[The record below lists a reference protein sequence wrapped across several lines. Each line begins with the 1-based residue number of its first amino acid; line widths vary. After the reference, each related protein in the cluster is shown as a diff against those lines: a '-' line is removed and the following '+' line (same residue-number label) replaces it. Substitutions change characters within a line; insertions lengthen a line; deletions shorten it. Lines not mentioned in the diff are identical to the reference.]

1 MDGRNPQRIQKHLE
15 DETVQ
20 QRVRQNILRGR
31 EDLTVTI
38 GRASELSGFSI
49 SQLRDWEK
57 KGLLKPVRPELS
69 DAKSATGQR
78 QYPISELDKLAIIRE
93 LIDEGFP
100 PGAIPPNIEEIWTS
114 LQGSQ
119 SPTNINV
126 SMPESRTSSE
136 AGSNKYL
143 PINKRMNMAYLD
155 HFYWRFYAS
164 RALQLVLTLLAED
177 VLGTYSG
184 LILPAKESYDRHIPD
199 SSNLAEVGE
208 SLVGWL
214 GQTRSF
220 CTLLSPA
227 PSFEYPSDFQILPLL
242 AEGEQEAEDPTL
254 VVVQRD
260 EVSKLNLTRDVV
272 ETARCLLKPLYEDKW
287 KWKKYFGEGMQD
299 LINPGVDFTPRLP
312 DRVLT
317 HLTNI
322 VVRLGGKNSDG
333 EDRWRFCYIL
343 LPENQT
349 LPLQQRSLVIR
360 AMSRHVRHSV
370 GMTTLTPE
378 KYRTSLSVRAFQSGH
393 IVYRQES
400 SPEDTTLQF
409 SEIEGPVRSNIAVPI
424 GGETGEPLGVLYVT
438 SYETNAFS
446 PKDCRVL
453 RIMTRMI
460 EELLNGYNA
469 RKQLTRNLV
478 DLIKDP
484 ETVDPSFR
492 EFWSENDFIRD
503 IEGLLKDVQVRESY
517 EAHGK
522 VATTISAD
530 VSSLL
535 IPDEISFI
543 AVDIDHQD
551 RIVRDYNEQML
562 RNLQKTIGQ
571 RIRDLLPAL
580 FTRYTDYKLYHI
592 YGGRFYLFLR
602 GFSLEKTKKNAD
614 RLKKAL
620 EGNVAFKQSDLLG
633 STYIIPDV
641 SLHLAVTWY
650 SYDKLKEFL
659 ETKQYQTIADVS
671 SILYRTLDS
680 VLKLGID
687 EGGNV
692 IYGWDPETATFA
704 AYRSDESRK

>member
-1 MDGRNPQRIQKHLE
+1 
-15 DETVQ
+15 
-20 QRVRQNILRGR
+20 
-31 EDLTVTI
+31 
-38 GRASELSGFSI
+38 
-49 SQLRDWEK
+49 
-57 KGLLKPVRPELS
+57 
-69 DAKSATGQR
+69 
-78 QYPISELDKLAIIRE
+78 
-93 LIDEGFP
+93 
-100 PGAIPPNIEEIWTS
+100 
-114 LQGSQ
+114 
-119 SPTNINV
+119 
-126 SMPESRTSSE
+126 
-136 AGSNKYL
+136 
-143 PINKRMNMAYLD
+143 
-155 HFYWRFYAS
+155 
-164 RALQLVLTLLAED
+164 
-177 VLGTYSG
+177 
-184 LILPAKESYDRHIPD
+184 
-199 SSNLAEVGE
+199 
-208 SLVGWL
+208 
-214 GQTRSF
+214 
-220 CTLLSPA
+220 
-227 PSFEYPSDFQILPLL
+227 
-242 AEGEQEAEDPTL
+242 
-254 VVVQRD
+254 
-260 EVSKLNLTRDVV
+260 
-272 ETARCLLKPLYEDKW
+272 
-287 KWKKYFGEGMQD
+287 
-299 LINPGVDFTPRLP
+299 
-312 DRVLT
+312 
-317 HLTNI
+317 
-322 VVRLGGKNSDG
+322 
-333 EDRWRFCYIL
+333 
-343 LPENQT
+343 
-349 LPLQQRSLVIR
+349 
-360 AMSRHVRHSV
+360 
-370 GMTTLTPE
+370 
-378 KYRTSLSVRAFQSGH
+378 
-393 IVYRQES
+393 
-400 SPEDTTLQF
+400 
-409 SEIEGPVRSNIAVPI
+409 
-424 GGETGEPLGVLYVT
+424 
-438 SYETNAFS
+438 
-446 PKDCRVL
+446 
-453 RIMTRMI
+453 MTRMI

>member
-1 MDGRNPQRIQKHLE
+1 MVIRNRIYVSK
-15 DETVQ
+15 
-20 QRVRQNILRGR
+20 
-31 EDLTVTI
+31 
-38 GRASELSGFSI
+38 
-49 SQLRDWEK
+49 
-57 KGLLKPVRPELS
+57 
-69 DAKSATGQR
+69 
-78 QYPISELDKLAIIRE
+78 Y
-93 LIDEGFP
+93 
-100 PGAIPPNIEEIWTS
+100 
-114 LQGSQ
+114 
-119 SPTNINV
+119 TNR
-126 SMPESRTSSE
+126 SF
-136 AGSNKYL
+136 KYL

-177 VLGTYSG
+177 VPGTYSG

-227 PSFEYPSDFQILPLL
+227 PSFEYPSDFQVLPLL

-322 VVRLGGKNSDG
+322 VVRLGGTNSDG

-370 GMTTLTPE
+370 GVTTLTPE
-378 KYRTSLSVRAFQSGH
+378 KYRSSLSVRAFQSGH
-393 IVYRQES
+393 IVYRQEL

-446 PKDCRVL
+446 PNDCRVL

-460 EELLNGYNA
+460 EELLHGYTA

-484 ETVDPSFR
+484 ETTDPSFR

-503 IEGLLKDVQVRESY
+503 IEELLRNIQMRESY
-517 EAHGK
+517 TAKEEFG
-522 VATTISAD
+522 TGFSPDSSIQL
-530 VSSLL
+530 VS
-535 IPDEISFI
+535 EQISFI
-543 AVDIDHQD
+543 AVDIDNQD
-551 RIVRDYNEQML
+551 GVVRNYDEQTL
-562 RNLQKTIGQ
+562 RNLQKTMGQ
-571 RIRDLLPAL
+571 RIRYLLPAL
-580 FTRYTDYKLYHI
+580 FSRYKDCKLYYI

-602 GFSLEKTKKNAD
+602 GFTLEETKKNAG

-620 EGNVAFKQSDLLG
+620 EGNVAIKQSDLLG
-633 STYIIPDV
+633 STLIIPDV
-641 SLHLAVTWY
+641 SLHLAAIWY
-650 SYDKLKEFL
+650 SYDKLQQFVSM
-659 ETKQYQTIADVS
+659 KQYQTVADVS

-680 VLKLGID
+680 VLKLGMD

-692 IYGWDPETATFA
+692 IYAWDPETATFA
-704 AYRSDESRK
+704 GYRSNDYKE